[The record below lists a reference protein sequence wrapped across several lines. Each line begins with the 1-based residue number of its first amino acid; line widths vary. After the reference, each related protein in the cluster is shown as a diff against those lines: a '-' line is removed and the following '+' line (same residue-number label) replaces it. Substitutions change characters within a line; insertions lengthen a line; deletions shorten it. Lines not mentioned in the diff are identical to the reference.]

1 VLQLSRIDAL
11 RASIDDEWRSPVA
24 DQAAAAWALPA
35 GAARFWRSS
44 ASHVFVV
51 DLGGERGFLRLSPA
65 DLVDQHHVES
75 VATLMHRLATGG
87 LGCVDVV
94 PSVDGRAMVTV
105 DSSVGPLHATL
116 VRAATGDTWDADDVA
131 AAQAEQWGAALARV
145 HEATPTADGIALPDG
160 AEQCERALEAVS
172 TDARLA
178 EAAAA
183 LSAQLAGLP
192 RDDRVYG
199 LVHGDFEL
207 DNIAWHDGLATAYD
221 WDEAERSWFAADI
234 AYAVRDLLPDPGVL
248 LDVTPPLVGSF
259 LSGYR
264 SVRPDAAIDAQQ
276 LVLFTAVNAAR
287 SLARLAPV
295 LAEDPSA
302 GARLAAAASDDPM
315 PSLRQRL
322 EHYADR
328 QRTLVLELGGLLATG
343 A

>member
-1 VLQLSRIDAL
+1 MLPLSRIEAL
-11 RASIDDEWRSPVA
+11 RATVDGQWRSPVA
-24 DQAAAAWALPA
+24 DRAAAAWALP
-35 GAARFWRSS
+35 GGVARFWRSS
-44 ASHVFVV
+44 ACHVFVV
-51 DLGGERGFLRLSPA
+51 DLGAERAFLRLSPA

-116 VRAATGDTWDADDVA
+116 VRAATGDTWDADDLT

-178 EAAAA
+178 EAAAT
-183 LSAQLAGLP
+183 LSARLVALF

-199 LVHGDFEL
+199 LVHGDYEL
-207 DNIAWHDGLATAYD
+207 DNISWRDGLATAYD
-221 WDEAERSWFAADI
+221 WDEAERSWCAADI

-248 LDVTPPLVGSF
+248 LDATPPLVGSF

-264 SVRPDAAIDAQQ
+264 SVRPDAGVDAQQ
-276 LVLFTAVNAAR
+276 LVLFSAVNAAR

-302 GARLAAAASDDPM
+302 GASLAAAASDDPA

-322 EHYADR
+322 ERYADR
-328 QRTLVLELGGLLATG
+328 QRTLVLELGGLLATRS
-343 A
+343 